1 VELDERA
8 ATTQQ
13 EGQVQTHVAKKPKS
27 TKKAKG
33 ASESGKGKTRT
44 KRRVG
49 PVSTNRHRLYEDA
62 VQSPGEHIK
71 FFDRVYELENGRL
84 PNSLKEDF
92 CGTALLSTEWV
103 RMRPDNVAF
112 GVDLDEPTLEWALAN
127 NVSTLDLEQRRR
139 LTLHHE
145 DVRKVH
151 EPKVDI
157 VAALNFSYFEFKT
170 RDDLRGYLESA
181 RRSLSPG
188 GLLILDMFGG
198 WEAQMEVTDRTRY
211 AGYTY
216 AWEQTKFDP
225 VTHLTQFH
233 IHFKFHGGGG
243 LPKAFE
249 YNWRLW
255 SIPEVRELLEEAGFG
270 SVQVYWEEID
280 PDTDEGS
287 GEFVLV
293 TEAEN
298 IPGWIAMLVAS

>member
-1 VELDERA
+1 VELDKLA

-27 TKKAKG
+27 RKKAKG
-33 ASESGKGKTRT
+33 VSESGKGKTGK

-49 PVSTNRHRLYEDA
+49 PISTDRHRLYEDA

-71 FFDRVYELENGRL
+71 FFDRVYEIANGRL
-84 PNSLKEDF
+84 PVSLKEDF

-103 RMRPDNVAF
+103 RTRPDNVAV

-139 LTLHHE
+139 LELQHT

-170 RDDLRGYLESA
+170 RDELRGYFESA

-225 VTHLTQFH
+225 ITHTTQFH

-243 LPKAFE
+243 LRKAFE

-270 SVQVYWEEID
+270 SVQVHWEEID

>member
-1 VELDERA
+1 MELDERA

-13 EGQVQTHVAKKPKS
+13 ERQVQTHVGKTPKS
-27 TKKAKG
+27 RKKAKG
-33 ASESGKGKTRT
+33 ASVSGKGKTRK

-49 PVSTNRHRLYEDA
+49 PISTDLHRLYEDA

-71 FFDRVYELENGRL
+71 FFDRVYELANGRL
-84 PNSLKEDF
+84 PKSLKEDF
-92 CGTALLSTEWV
+92 CGTALMSTDWV
-103 RMRPDNVAF
+103 RTRPDNVAV

-139 LTLHHE
+139 LTLHHK

-170 RDDLRGYLESA
+170 RDELRGYLENA
-181 RRSLSPG
+181 RRSLNPG

-198 WEAQMEVTDRTRY
+198 WEAQMEVTDRTRN

-225 VTHLTQFH
+225 VTHITQFH

-243 LPKAFE
+243 LHKAFE